1 MLITMKSILSGIE
14 RTKDLAVT
22 QEQYNNWLKGNILI
36 QEAMPELTPG
46 EREFIMTGISEEEWD
61 DTFKDEGEN

>member
-22 QEQYNNWLKGNILI
+22 KEQYDNWAVKGMLI
-36 QEAMPELTPG
+36 QQAMPDLQPS
-46 EREFIMTGISEEEWD
+46 EREFILTGISEEEWD
-61 DTFKDEGEN
+61 ETFKDEEEN